1 MRKEVSQGLG
11 LVVLAALLA
20 LLWAAADVRLLGAAA
35 FLTAIGG
42 LVLLAVGLLR
52 PAS

>member
-11 LVVLAALLA
+11 LVVIAVLLA
-20 LLWAAADVRLLGAAA
+20 LVWALSDVRLVGAAA
-35 FLTAIGG
+35 FLTAAGG
-42 LVLLAVGLLR
+42 LVVLAVGLLR